1 MAFRPLKKTVRDLL
15 EEGEVDRVAEIAVSK
30 RRVLGSLVSLS
41 FDSDPE
47 IAWRAIEASGASA
60 RLIVREDPD
69 TIREH
74 LRRILWLVTEESGGI
89 CWHAPEL
96 MAEILAQIPG
106 KFTDY
111 VPIAAS
117 FLVTLEDEDLE
128 HFRPGALW
136 AIGRLGELARE
147 QHSEL
152 VPAVVAALES
162 SDPQARGMA
171 VWCLGQIERP
181 ELLSDRP
188 ELLTDDGSVDLYQ
201 ERTLSRTTVG
211 ELAERAGGA

>member
-1 MAFRPLKKTVRDLL
+1 MAFKPLKKTLRDLL
-15 EEGEVDRVAEIAVSK
+15 EQGEIDRVAEMAVSK

-60 RLIVREDPD
+60 RLIVREDPGV
-69 TIREH
+69 IREH

-96 MAEILAQIPG
+96 MAEVLAQTPG
-106 KFTDY
+106 KFTDF

-117 FLVTLEDEDLE
+117 FLVTLEEEDLE

-152 VPAVVAALES
+152 VPAVTAALEN

-171 VWCLGQIERP
+171 VWCLSQIER
-181 ELLSDRP
+181 LDLVTDRP
-188 ELLTDDGSVDLYQ
+188 ELLRDDGPVELYRG
-201 ERTLSRTTVG
+201 RTLSRTTVG
-211 ELAERAGGA
+211 ELATRVTST

>member
-1 MAFRPLKKTVRDLL
+1 MAFKPLKKTVRDLL
-15 EEGEVDRVAEIAVSK
+15 EQGEIDRVAEMAVSK

-60 RLIVREDPD
+60 RLIVRKDPN
-69 TIREH
+69 TINEH

-96 MAEILAQIPG
+96 MAEILAQLPG
-106 KFTDY
+106 QFTDY

-117 FLVTLEDEDLE
+117 FLVTLEEEDLE

-152 VPAVVAALES
+152 VPAVAAALENP
-162 SDPQARGMA
+162 DPQARGMA

-181 ELLSDRP
+181 DLLSDRP
-188 ELLTDDGSVDLYQ
+188 ELLTDDGPVDLYQ

>member
-15 EEGEVDRVAEIAVSK
+15 EQGEIDRVAEIAVSK
-30 RRVLGSLVSLS
+30 KRVLGSLVSLT

-60 RLIVREDPD
+60 RLIVPKDSKAVK
-69 TIREH
+69 EH

-96 MAEILAQIPG
+96 MAEILTQLPG
-106 KFTDY
+106 RFTDY

-117 FLVTLEDEDLE
+117 FLVTLEEEDLE

-147 QHSEL
+147 QHTEL
-152 VPAVVAALES
+152 VPAVAAALEHP
-162 SDPQARGMA
+162 DPQTRGMA
-171 VWCLGQIERP
+171 VWCLGRIERQD
-181 ELLSDRP
+181 LLSDRP
-188 ELLTDDGSVDLYQ
+188 ELLTDDGPVDLYQ

>member
-15 EEGEVDRVAEIAVSK
+15 EQGEIDRVAEIAVSK

-60 RLIVREDPD
+60 RLIVRRDPG
-69 TIREH
+69 TIKEH

-96 MAEILAQIPG
+96 MAEILAQLPG
-106 KFTDY
+106 QFTDY

-117 FLVTLEDEDLE
+117 FLVTLEEEDLE

-147 QHSEL
+147 QHAKL
-152 VPAVVAALES
+152 VPAVAAALES
-162 SDPQARGMA
+162 PDPQARGMA
-171 VWCLGQIERP
+171 VWCLGQIGRP
-181 ELLSDRP
+181 DLLSDWP
-188 ELLTDDGSVDLYQ
+188 ELLTDDGPVDLYQ
-201 ERTLSRTTVG
+201 ERYLSRTTVG
-211 ELAERAGGA
+211 ELAEQAGDA

>member
-1 MAFRPLKKTVRDLL
+1 
-15 EEGEVDRVAEIAVSK
+15 
-30 RRVLGSLVSLS
+30 
-41 FDSDPE
+41 
-47 IAWRAIEASGASA
+47 
-60 RLIVREDPD
+60 VREDPD
-69 TIREH
+69 VIREH

-96 MAEILAQIPG
+96 MAEILAQTPG
-106 KFTDY
+106 KFTDF

-117 FLVTLEDEDLE
+117 FLVTMGEEDLE

-152 VPAVVAALES
+152 VPAVATALED

-171 VWCLGQIERP
+171 VWCLGQIGRP
-181 ELLSDRP
+181 DLVSDRP
-188 ELLTDDGSVDLYQ
+188 ELMGDDGPVDLYR
-201 ERTLSRTTVG
+201 ERTLSRTTVAD
-211 ELAERAGGA
+211 LAERARRA